1 MGPRDSFLL
10 ASDIFYRL
18 EKVTR
23 IGLHLN
29 IWVPAGERV
38 ESVPPAPA
46 CCPDVYAEE
55 GTSEKAYCLNKKA
68 LHVPKLS

>member
-1 MGPRDSFLL
+1 MRFILPHFRHILQAGKSNQNRSAL
-10 ASDIFYRL
+10 
-18 EKVTR
+18 K
-23 IGLHLN
+23 HLGSG
-29 IWVPAGERV
+29 GERV

-46 CCPDVYAEE
+46 CCPDMYAEE